1 MDAATGL
8 VIGLPRRAPV
18 PVHRR
23 CTGSLALSHRLQQRF
38 VHHSC
43 NNARRRRLRSPRHL
57 LCASL
62 RISATGTVASP
73 TSPPRAPRR
82 TGVPQACV
90 SRIAYSMLRIAHYLL
105 RVARRS
111 ARPLRQA
118 ADGQQHR
125 CWRAEP
131 WLGLG
136 VLAGRL
142 RSIEPTA
149 FTQVSAP
156 GARYRVRVRVVTLS
170 EAAALWALQVQ
181 RATPRREPPGSSAQA
196 PSTAP
201 CSAAFAGRTAPRRS
215 PSRRGAAPHPHLP

>member
-90 SRIAYSMLRIAHYLL
+90 SRIAYRVSRIPCCVSRITSRVLRGAPRGRCDKLPTASNTAVGEL
-105 RVARRS
+105 NLGWAWVSWPGACAAS
-111 ARPLRQA
+111 SRPLSPRFR
-118 ADGQQHR
+118 HR
-125 CWRAEP
+125 VPAIAS
-131 WLGLG
+131 
-136 VLAGRL
+136 VFA
-142 RSIEPTA
+142 
-149 FTQVSAP
+149 
-156 GARYRVRVRVVTLS
+156 
-170 EAAALWALQVQ
+170 
-181 RATPRREPPGSSAQA
+181 SS
-196 PSTAP
+196 
-201 CSAAFAGRTAPRRS
+201 R
-215 PSRRGAAPHPHLP
+215 